1 MTTMPALR
9 SLMVAVTV
17 LGAASALSAQE
28 VTLRTVTPFEPDSPL
43 SRPVQ
48 ILKEVVERE
57 SGGRI
62 AVQILGG
69 PEVVPSQQ
77 QFDAL
82 RNGVIDIG
90 LAVVPY
96 YAGTVPESLALLYT
110 RQSGEEM
117 RQSGLFDAM
126 RDVHLE
132 KAGLHFLASGGGQPG
147 TAFRFYFKQ
156 PVDTSDFTGLD
167 IRVSDST
174 AAIVTAL
181 GGTPVSISF
190 ADTYTALE
198 RGVVDG
204 FGATSTGIVAPRL
217 HEVIEYVLDEPFY
230 SLASPMMINGTVWNG
245 LSEDIKED
253 LGRIGLIYERE
264 VEAFNIAALTEE
276 DDALKAAGVEFLPLP
291 PQEAEKFRA
300 VVDDLGWSG
309 FLAANPHS
317 GEEIMA
323 LATK

>member
-1 MTTMPALR
+1 MNKLTRRMLMATTALLLAG
-9 SLMVAVTV
+9 SSISM
-17 LGAASALSAQE
+17 AQE

-57 SGGRI
+57 SEGRI
-62 AVQILGG
+62 AVNILGG

-82 RNGVIDIG
+82 RNGVIDVG

-110 RQSGEEM
+110 RQSGAEM
-117 RQSGLFDAM
+117 RESGLFDAM
-126 RDVHLE
+126 REVHLE

-147 TAFRFYFKQ
+147 TAFRFYFKEA
-156 PVDTSDFTGLD
+156 VESADFSGLD
-167 IRVSDST
+167 IRVSEST
-174 AAIVTAL
+174 AAIVEKL
-181 GGTPVSISF
+181 GGTPVSIPY

-204 FGATSTGIVAPRL
+204 FGATSTGVVAPRL
-217 HEVIEYVLDEPFY
+217 HEVVDYVLDEPFY
-230 SLASPMMINGTVWNG
+230 SLASPMMVNGTVWDS
-245 LSEDIKED
+245 LSAEIQDE
-253 LGRIGLIYERE
+253 LTRIGLIYESE
-264 VEAFNIAALTEE
+264 VEAFNIAALQEE
-276 DDALKAAGVEFLPLP
+276 DDTLKAAGVQFVQLPAE
-291 PQEAEKFRA
+291 EAQKFRA
-300 VVDDLGWSG
+300 VVDDLGWTG
-309 FLAANPHS
+309 FLAANAEA

-323 LATK
+323 LATE